1 MDSSRSSECSD
12 VLVMIGSSVTD
23 VIGDGVEL
31 WWICLCD
38 RSRASVLIVSK
49 LSAVWCSV
57 DEWTYCTNTHDNSTR
72 IFSKR
77 NSVITETN
85 IRRVAHLLPN
95 SKPSTA

>member
-1 MDSSRSSECSD
+1 MDSSRSSECSG

-57 DEWTYCTNTHDNSTR
+57 DEWTYC
-72 IFSKR
+72 I
-77 NSVITETN
+77 E
-85 IRRVAHLLPN
+85 L
-95 SKPSTA
+95 